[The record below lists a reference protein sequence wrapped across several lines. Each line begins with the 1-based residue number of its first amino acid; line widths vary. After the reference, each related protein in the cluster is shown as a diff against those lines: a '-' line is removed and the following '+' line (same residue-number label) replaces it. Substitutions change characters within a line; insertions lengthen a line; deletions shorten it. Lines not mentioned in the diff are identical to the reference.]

1 MWRVIWRVRCDTEK
15 HWLVTSCCHT
25 IAFSDLVDLW
35 VIKMKKPMIL
45 CARSTSR
52 SREQSTKRRSR
63 SENMWKVCYFYGQNK
78 KIAWLSNMA
87 DRFLEKFMRCA
98 KVHGLF
104 FLDCSFRMLI
114 GWAGRLR
121 SRGSNEETRREMLL
135 LYFKRSFDLLTYT
148 PFSPSF
154 FLCIFSSCF
163 SLSHR
168 KLFVACKEWRK
179 PLCASNKRLGHVW

>member
-52 SREQSTKRRSR
+52 SREQ
-63 SENMWKVCYFYGQNK
+63 NMWKVCYFYGQNK

-114 GWAGRLR
+114 GWADKLQ
-121 SRGSNEETRREMLL
+121 SRGSNERFTDKCC
-135 LYFKRSFDLLTYT
+135 YSISSVRSILSRTLHF
-148 PFSPSF
+148 PPSSFSAC
-154 FLCIFSSCF
+154 LARALVCLILNFS
-163 SLSHR
+163 
-168 KLFVACKEWRK
+168 
-179 PLCASNKRLGHVW
+179 

>member
-1 MWRVIWRVRCDTEK
+1 MSGRCSQDVEKLIFMWLVIWRVRCDTEK

-63 SENMWKVCYFYGQNK
+63 SENMWMVCYFYGQNN

-87 DRFLEKFMRCA
+87 DRSLEKFTRCT
-98 KVHGLF
+98 KVCGLF

-114 GWAGRLR
+114 GWADKLQ
-121 SRGSNEETRREMLL
+121 SRGSNERFTDKFC
-135 LYFKRSFDLLTYT
+135 YSISSIRSILFRTLHF
-148 PFSPSF
+148 PPSSFSAC
-154 FLCIFSSCF
+154 LARALVCLILNFS
-163 SLSHR
+163 
-168 KLFVACKEWRK
+168 
-179 PLCASNKRLGHVW
+179 